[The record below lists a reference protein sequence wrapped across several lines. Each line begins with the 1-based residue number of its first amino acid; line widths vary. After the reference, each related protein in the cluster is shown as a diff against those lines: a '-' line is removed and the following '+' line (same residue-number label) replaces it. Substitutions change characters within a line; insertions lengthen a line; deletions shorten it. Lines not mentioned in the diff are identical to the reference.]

1 MREFA
6 CTCSCVCVC
15 VRARAPPHASH
26 RVPPGAE
33 SGQADW
39 PGINLCLKKERRK
52 EDESERASEGKR
64 GILSAARVGFVFVM
78 RSVIWFDEEGGA
90 DKERKRECVCLQL
103 SVLCACFFFPL
114 FFARHATWITPFC
127 DRVFVCVSVLIQ
139 AVCLCTF
146 PVLLTSEHAFWL
158 VSCSITVL
166 IYMCLL
172 AAGRE
177 SVLSICGQL
186 NLPLWR
192 ATCPLPCV
200 CVCVCC
206 VTV

>member
-1 MREFA
+1 MWSRPRRGREG
-6 CTCSCVCVC
+6 VGGG
-15 VRARAPPHASH
+15 RARA
-26 RVPPGAE
+26 
-33 SGQADW
+33 
-39 PGINLCLKKERRK
+39 
-52 EDESERASEGKR
+52 GKR
-64 GILSAARVGFVFVM
+64 GMLSGARVGFVCVM
-78 RSVIWFDEEGGA
+78 RTVIWFEEEGGGGKGGGGGLVWWTVA
-90 DKERKRECVCLQL
+90 
-103 SVLCACFFFPL
+103 VLCACFFFPL